1 MAGGSQW
8 KNLKCC
14 WKWNLLTLCKWER
27 CWRQAEE
34 FNQGKIQL
42 TGTCAHSSLQSALRT
57 ALTVVFRAKGG
68 PWDEAFISLWCS
80 VSCPHSRYKAEAWW
94 GELKLPQRRKREG
107 RTWPAEFRAS
117 LRQEV
122 FSKSSTCQI
131 KMQNCA
137 HRVTTRSD
145 NMGKAVRLG
154 WDLFSFTQDP
164 WHNCPFEDFQRWAF
178 KACQRHAG

>member
-1 MAGGSQW
+1 MCFWLSSLSSTHEWLGEHNEKTLNVAGNETYW
-8 KNLKCC
+8 
-14 WKWNLLTLCKWER
+14 LCANEKDVR
-27 CWRQAEE
+27 GKLEE

-42 TGTCAHSSLQSALRT
+42 TDTCAHSSLQSALRT
-57 ALTVVFRAKGG
+57 ALTG
-68 PWDEAFISLWCS
+68 
-80 VSCPHSRYKAEAWW
+80 W

-122 FSKSSTCQI
+122 FSKWSTCQI
-131 KMQNCA
+131 EMQNCA

-145 NMGKAVRLG
+145 NMGKAVRLR

-164 WHNCPFEDFQRWAF
+164 WHNCPFEDFQCWAF